1 MTKFLGVLLALF
13 LLPGLAFAQTK
24 ELKVALV
31 LPGSVTDGTY
41 NSAADKGMKEAQ
53 KKYPQLKVS
62 VRENTGFADSEE
74 ALLAYARDGYDV
86 VIGHGF
92 QFAEP
97 AMKIHKQFPKTW
109 FIVNT
114 AKAADAPNLAAT
126 DNRWGDAGY
135 IGGAVAASV
144 SKTGII
150 GHIGGIPVPVIQEYN
165 EGFERGAKHINPN
178 IKMLSAYVGSFSDI
192 AKGKE
197 ITISLIEQGADV
209 VTSTGNENVVGTLEA
224 AKEKKVM
231 MIGTAFDSA
240 EFAPDTVVTTMLVN
254 FDVNLELVLGK
265 IIDSTIEPKTYL
277 LGLNEN
283 GIGVAPYRKFEDK
296 ISPENK
302 AKIAQIIDDIKNG
315 KVADL
320 PAIR

>member
-1 MTKFLGVLLALF
+1 MTKFLGALLALF

-74 ALLAYARDGYDV
+74 ALLAYARDGYDI

-114 AKAADAPNLAAT
+114 AKAAEAPNLAAT
-126 DNRWGDAGY
+126 DNRWGDA
-135 IGGAVAASV
+135 
-144 SKTGII
+144 
-150 GHIGGIPVPVIQEYN
+150 
-165 EGFERGAKHINPN
+165 
-178 IKMLSAYVGSFSDI
+178 
-192 AKGKE
+192 
-197 ITISLIEQGADV
+197 
-209 VTSTGNENVVGTLEA
+209 
-224 AKEKKVM
+224 
-231 MIGTAFDSA
+231 
-240 EFAPDTVVTTMLVN
+240 
-254 FDVNLELVLGK
+254 
-265 IIDSTIEPKTYL
+265 
-277 LGLNEN
+277 
-283 GIGVAPYRKFEDK
+283 
-296 ISPENK
+296 
-302 AKIAQIIDDIKNG
+302 
-315 KVADL
+315 
-320 PAIR
+320 